1 MFRNIIIL
9 IWREKNTNLVKQVK
23 IISQGLKAIENPND
37 IVYIK
42 SVIIEYPKTSHKLS
56 KTIRQ
61 DENFSNSHLYIETK
75 NKKIFLDGE
84 NNS

>member
-61 DENFSNSHLYIETK
+61 DENVSNSHLYSETK
-75 NKKIFLDGE
+75 NK
-84 NNS
+84 

>member
-23 IISQGLKAIENPND
+23 IISQRLKAIENAND

-61 DENFSNSHLYIETK
+61 DENVSNSNLCSETK
-75 NKKIFLDGE
+75 NK
-84 NNS
+84 

>member
-42 SVIIEYPKTSHKLS
+42 SVITEYPKTSHKLS

-84 NNS
+84 KNS